1 VARDTRKILLD
12 YTYKEL
18 EKFGYFQA
26 STTDILKKC
35 SIPKGSM
42 YHYFS
47 SKHDLTLA
55 VINERVKEN
64 TLKNLTFKYD
74 KTPVLS
80 LISFIEELDFSK
92 KAFKHNLL
100 FHRLY
105 SEVSSIE
112 SEFKEALDEI
122 YTLLVVE
129 YVALFEKAVSL
140 REIDNSNLH
149 SLSHFVL
156 SSLFGIISLKDEVA
170 KERLTNYLKSL
181 LHSEKEIKKV
191 VKRVTKPKKQGS
203 LF

>member
-1 VARDTRKILLD
+1 MKKTSREKLLD
-12 YTYKEL
+12 VTFEEVYRL
-18 EKFGYFQA
+18 GYCGA
-26 STTDILKKC
+26 GTATILKKAGV
-35 SIPKGSM
+35 PKGSM

-55 VINERVKEN
+55 VINERVKDN
-64 TLKNLTFKYD
+64 TLNNLTFRYD
-74 KTPVLS
+74 KTPILS

-140 REIDNSNLH
+140 REIDKSNLH

-170 KERLTNYLKSL
+170 KERLTNFLKSL
-181 LHSEKEIKKV
+181 LLSEKEVKKV